1 MTLQTEKLEIRR
13 ALLSVSDKTGID
25 ALAKALH
32 EKNVEIISSG
42 GTRKYIE
49 DLGIPVTAVESITG
63 NPEAFD
69 GRMKTLSFQISSA
82 LLYRRNHQ
90 GDIKQAEE
98 LGIRPIDLVVCN
110 LYPFKK
116 AAENNSDWN
125 VLIENVDI
133 GGPTMIRAAAKN
145 FEHVCTMTNPE
156 QYQTFIEEFSTNSTL
171 SFDSRKA
178 FALEAFRHTAE
189 YDSMITKT
197 FFDKTELEAPM
208 LHVDLTQG
216 KTLRYGENPHQ
227 SAKVIADK
235 KDSLAATLPIQGKE
249 LSFNNL
255 MDADAAWRCVLDFE
269 TIKQET
275 GHKASCVI
283 IKHANPCG
291 AALSVDGPTALEK
304 AWAGDPVSAFG
315 SIIAFGQE
323 VTLPEAEWLGDKFV
337 EVILAPEFSTDA
349 REKFS
354 KKKNLRLL
362 ELPLDQAHMKEPM
375 VRKICGGYLV
385 QDEDTLLEREF
396 QPMTDARFS
405 TEDDKLRRFGIVV
418 TKHLKS
424 NAISLVQNVEG
435 SCMLIGAG
443 MGNPNRLVST
453 KQAVEKAQ
461 ENGFINLSDSI
472 LVSDAF
478 FPFRDNIDLAQEHG
492 ISKIIQPGGS
502 IRDEEVIKACNEHGI
517 AMTFTG
523 KRHFRH

>member
-1 MTLQTEKLEIRR
+1 MTLHTEKLEIRR

-25 ALAKALH
+25 TLVKALH
-32 EKNVEIISSG
+32 KNNVEIISSG

-49 DLGIPVTAVESITG
+49 DLGIPVIAVENITG
-63 NPEAFD
+63 NPEAFE
-69 GRMKTLSFQISSA
+69 GRMKTLSFEISSA
-82 LLYRRNHQ
+82 LLFRRNHQ
-90 GDIKQAEE
+90 GDVKQAED

-110 LYPFKK
+110 LYPFENAAK
-116 AAENNSDWN
+116 ANSDWN

-145 FEHVCTMTNPE
+145 FEHVCTMTNPD
-156 QYQTFIEEFSTNSTL
+156 QYQTFIDEFTLSSTL
-171 SFDSRKA
+171 SFDSRKT
-178 FALEAFRHTAE
+178 FALEAFRHTAD

-197 FFDKTELEAPM
+197 FFEKSELKSPI
-208 LHVDLTQG
+208 LHMNFTQG
-216 KTLRYGENPHQ
+216 KRLRYGENPHQ
-227 SAKVIADK
+227 TAKVIVDK
-235 KDSLAATLPIQGKE
+235 KKSLASTLPVQGKE

-255 MDADAAWRCVLDFE
+255 MDADAAWRCVLDLE
-269 TIKQET
+269 EVKEVS

-304 AWAGDPVSAFG
+304 AWAGDSVSAFG

-323 VTLPEAEWLGDKFV
+323 VTLTEAKWLGNKFV
-337 EVILAPEFSTDA
+337 EVILAPKFSSEA
-349 REKFS
+349 KEIFS

-362 ELPLDQAHMKEPM
+362 EIPLDQTHVKEPM

-396 QPMTDARFS
+396 QPMTDALFS
-405 TEDDKLRRFGIVV
+405 SEDDNLRTFGVIV

-424 NAISLVQNVEG
+424 NAISLVQNIEG

-461 ENGFINLSDSI
+461 ENGFNNLSHSI

-478 FPFRDNIDLAQEHG
+478 FPFRDNIDLAKEYG
-492 ISKIIQPGGS
+492 ISKVIQPGGS
-502 IRDEEVIKACNEHGI
+502 IRDEEVINACNEHGI

>member
-1 MTLQTEKLEIRR
+1 
-13 ALLSVSDKTGID
+13 
-25 ALAKALH
+25 
-32 EKNVEIISSG
+32 
-42 GTRKYIE
+42 
-49 DLGIPVTAVESITG
+49 
-63 NPEAFD
+63 
-69 GRMKTLSFQISSA
+69 MKTLSFQISSA
-82 LLYRRNHQ
+82 LLFRRNHQ
-90 GDIKQAEE
+90 GDVKQAQE

-125 VLIENVDI
+125 VLIENIDI

-156 QYQTFIEEFSTNSTL
+156 QYQAFIDEFSLCSTL
-171 SFDSRKA
+171 SFDLRKT

-197 FFDKTELEAPM
+197 FFEKSELEPPT
-208 LHVDLTQG
+208 LRIDLTQG
-216 KTLRYGENPHQ
+216 KVLRYGENPHQ

-235 KDSLAATLPIQGKE
+235 IGSLAATLPIQGKE

-255 MDADAAWRCVLDFE
+255 MDADAAWRCVLDLE
-269 TIKQET
+269 TVKEET
-275 GHKASCVI
+275 GYKASCVI
-283 IKHANPCG
+283 VKHANPCG
-291 AALSVDGPTALEK
+291 AALSVDGPTALDK
-304 AWAGDPVSAFG
+304 AWGGDPVSAFG
-315 SIIAFGQE
+315 SIIAFGQD
-323 VTLPEAEWLGDKFV
+323 VTLSEAKWLGDKFV
-337 EVILAPEFSTDA
+337 EVILAPKFSSEA
-349 REKFS
+349 KEIFS

-362 ELPLDQAHMKEPM
+362 EITLDQTHLKEPL

-396 QPMTDARFS
+396 QPMTDALFS
-405 TEDDKLRRFGIVV
+405 SEDDNLRTFGVVV

-424 NAISLVQNVEG
+424 NAISLVQNIEG

-461 ENGFINLSDSI
+461 ENGFYNLSHSI

-478 FPFRDNIDLAQEHG
+478 FPFRDNIDLAKEYG
-492 ISKIIQPGGS
+492 ISKVIQPGGS
-502 IRDEEVIKACNEHGI
+502 IRDKEVIKACNEHGI

>member
-1 MTLQTEKLEIRR
+1 MTLNTHNLTINR

-32 EKNVEIISSG
+32 ESGTEIISSG
-42 GTRKYIE
+42 GTRKFIE
-49 DLGIPVTAVESITG
+49 GLGIPVTAVESITG

-82 LLYRRNHQ
+82 LLYRRSHE

-98 LGIRPIDLVVCN
+98 LGIKPIDLVVCN

-116 AAENNSDWN
+116 AAENNSDWD
-125 VLIENVDI
+125 VLIENIDI

-145 FEHVCTMTNPE
+145 FEYVCTMTNPD
-156 QYQTFIEEFSTNSTL
+156 QYGAFIEEINKDKNI
-171 SFDSRKA
+171 SFESRKV

-197 FFDKTELEAPM
+197 FFEKSSLETPM
-208 LHVDLTQG
+208 LHIDLTEGQ
-216 KTLRYGENPHQ
+216 TLRYGENPHQ
-227 SAKVIADK
+227 SAKVIAEK
-235 KDSLAATLPIQGKE
+235 SQSLASTTPIQGKE

-255 MDADAAWRCVLDFE
+255 MDADAAWRCALDLE
-269 TIKQET
+269 VVKEET

-291 AALSVDGPTALEK
+291 AALASDSLTALEK
-304 AWAGDPVSAFG
+304 AWSGDPISAFG

-323 VTLPEAEWLGDKFV
+323 VSLNEAEWLSDKFV
-337 EVILAPEFSTDA
+337 EVILAPSFSKDA
-349 REKFS
+349 LEKFS

-362 ELPLDQAHMKEPM
+362 ELPIITEHMNEPM

-396 QPMTDARFS
+396 QPMTEKSFTA
-405 TEDDKLRRFGIVV
+405 EDERLRTFGVVV

-424 NAISLVQNVEG
+424 NAISLVSNVDNT
-435 SCMLIGAG
+435 CMLIGAG

-453 KQAVEKAQ
+453 KQAVEKAK
-461 ENGFINLSDSI
+461 ENGFSDLSQTV

-478 FPFRDNIDLAQEHG
+478 FPFRDNIDLANEHG
-492 ISKIIQPGGS
+492 ISKVIQPGGS
-502 IRDEEVIKACNEHGI
+502 IRDDEVIAACNEHGI